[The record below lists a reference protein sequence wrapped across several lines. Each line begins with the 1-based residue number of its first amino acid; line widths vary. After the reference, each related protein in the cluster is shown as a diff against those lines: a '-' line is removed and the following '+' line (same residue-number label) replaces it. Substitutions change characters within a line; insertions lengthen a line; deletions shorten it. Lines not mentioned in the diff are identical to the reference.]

1 MFAYNQGIST
11 GTSLHRPV
19 IFLFK
24 RHAVSRIHRGCSL
37 WFFSLQIF
45 PIFPDFV
52 HSTRFIS
59 LPSPLFLYFTCFNKG
74 KNLWLTK
81 IHRVLYFTWHGRNFR
96 RLVCRSKSRKHVDQP
111 ESRILLF
118 SMIFSFSTIR
128 LPSLLFLLLS
138 LFFFGHFH
146 KEKKVRYW
154 PEYIV
159 YYILRSTAQA
169 FVLLFSLFPSPSMRQ
184 PRKDGP
190 SFRLIYSF
198 HKRCAQKIGV
208 KEIRW

>member
-1 MFAYNQGIST
+1 MYYILRGTVEIFVVLFAEA
-11 GTSLHRPV
+11 SLV
-19 IFLFK
+19 NTLINL
-24 RHAVSRIHRGCSL
+24 SRE
-37 WFFSLQIF
+37 F
-45 PIFPDFV
+45 
-52 HSTRFIS
+52 
-59 LPSPLFLYFTCFNKG
+59 
-74 KNLWLTK
+74 
-81 IHRVLYFTWHGRNFR
+81 
-96 RLVCRSKSRKHVDQP
+96 
-111 ESRILLF
+111 LLF

-138 LFFFGHFH
+138 LFFSGHFH

-208 KEIRW
+208 KEIR